1 MLPGAGGAEEGE
13 DEAEWAYAER
23 RRLWKDRARLGPVI
37 LAGRGGGAEAVAA
50 AGRECGVEG
59 TAWGGLAA
67 PLAVWGAERPGFESL
82 GGLPHVV
89 DAMRSLAL
97 LPLQYPDL
105 MQAMGIDPP
114 RGILFHGVAGSGKT
128 SAVRALAGEL
138 AKQAPRPVAFYVRKG
153 ADCLGKYV
161 GDAERTLRLLFDDVH
176 ASVVSTLLSLMDG
189 VAERG
194 HVLVIAA
201 TNSILGRTLDD
212 CKPHVD
218 GTFPGQTTGHLIKT
232 NSVIKG

>member
-1 MLPGAGGAEEGE
+1 MQ
-13 DEAEWAYAER
+13 
-23 RRLWKDRARLGPVI
+23 
-37 LAGRGGGAEAVAA
+37 
-50 AGRECGVEG
+50 
-59 TAWGGLAA
+59 
-67 PLAVWGAERPGFESL
+67 
-82 GGLPHVV
+82 V

-161 GDAERTLRLLFDDVH
+161 GDAERTLRLLFDD
-176 ASVVSTLLSLMDG
+176 ARARAPSIIFLDELDALAPARATRESTQDQ
-189 VAERG
+189 ARP
-194 HVLVIAA
+194 AA
-201 TNSILGRTLDD
+201 AW
-212 CKPHVD
+212 
-218 GTFPGQTTGHLIKT
+218 GTC
-232 NSVIKG
+232 